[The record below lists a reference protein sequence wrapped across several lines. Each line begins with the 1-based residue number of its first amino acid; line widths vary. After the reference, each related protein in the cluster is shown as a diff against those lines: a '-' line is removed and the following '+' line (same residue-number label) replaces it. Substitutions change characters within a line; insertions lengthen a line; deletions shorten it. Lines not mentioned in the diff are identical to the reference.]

1 MSITPRH
8 PGEGSGATV
17 EAAAPTPGSGLPS
30 AGADARAA
38 NHSVQDRQLWL
49 PWVKAVVF
57 LFALSPGLRL
67 IAYGMTDRLGAN
79 PVEFI
84 TRSTGTW
91 TLVMLCAT
99 LAITPMRRLSG
110 MVWLLRLRR
119 MLGLFACF
127 YGALHFATYVWLDQ
141 WFDWSSILRDVSGK
155 RPFITVGFAAF
166 VLMVALALTSP
177 HAVVRRMDGRRWQRL
192 HRLIYAIA
200 VLAILH
206 YWWMKAGKNDLAQ
219 PAVYAT
225 VVASLL
231 GARVWWA
238 LRRRR
243 TQAWS
248 GSSRSPAKSD
258 STVSRSRTR

>member
-177 HAVVRRMDGRRWQRL
+177 HAVVRRMGGRRWQRL

-248 GSSRSPAKSD
+248 GSSRSPAKSA

>member
-1 MSITPRH
+1 MSITPS
-8 PGEGSGATV
+8 GSSEARDLSDSGDVPGAT
-17 EAAAPTPGSGLPS
+17 AADKP
-30 AGADARAA
+30 ARAA
-38 NHSVQDRQLWL
+38 GRATSRVQRWM
-49 PWVKAVVF
+49 PWAKVAVF
-57 LFALSPGLRL
+57 LLAMVPLLRL
-67 IAYGMTDRLGAN
+67 VAYGLMDRLGAN

-91 TLVMLCAT
+91 TLVMLCIT
-99 LAITPMRRLSG
+99 LAVTPVRRVSG
-110 MVWLLRLRR
+110 QPWLLRFRR

-127 YGALHFATYVWLDQ
+127 YGALHFATYFWLDQ
-141 WFDWSSILRDVSGK
+141 WFDWTSILRDVSGK

-177 HAVVRRMDGRRWQRL
+177 HAIVRRMGAKRWQRL

-219 PAVYAT
+219 PAIYAI
-225 VVASLL
+225 VVTALL
-231 GARVWWA
+231 GARLFWA
-238 LRRRR
+238 LRRQRG
-243 TQAWS
+243 QALS
-248 GSSRSPAKSD
+248 GNSRSPANND

>member
-1 MSITPRH
+1 MSITSRN
-8 PGEGSGATV
+8 PGEDSGVAAQAR
-17 EAAAPTPGSGLPS
+17 EAGRHAP
-30 AGADARAA
+30 
-38 NHSVQDRQLWL
+38 RQQRWL
-49 PWVKAVVF
+49 SWVKVAVFV
-57 LFALSPGLRL
+57 LALSPWLRL
-67 IAYGMTDRLGAN
+67 VAYGMTDRLGAN

-91 TLVMLCAT
+91 TLVMLCIT

-110 MVWLLRLRR
+110 LPWLLRLRR

-127 YGALHFATYVWLDQ
+127 YGTLHFATYVWLDQ
-141 WFDWSSILRDVSGK
+141 WFAWASIVRDVSGK

-166 VLMVALALTSP
+166 VLMVTLALTSP
-177 HAVVRRMDGRRWQRL
+177 HAVVRRMGGRRWQRL

-219 PAVYAT
+219 PAVYAI

-231 GARVWWA
+231 GARVLWA

-243 TQAWS
+243 AQAWS

>member
-49 PWVKAVVF
+49 PWVKAVVS

-177 HAVVRRMDGRRWQRL
+177 HAVVRRMGGRRWQRL

>member
-79 PVEFI
+79 PVAFI

-99 LAITPMRRLSG
+99 LAITPMRRSSG

-177 HAVVRRMDGRRWQRL
+177 HAVVRRMGGRRWQRL